1 MTEESVSLSTRY
13 DPKPIESRW
22 YARWEER
29 KYFHAEPDGGAP
41 YCIVIPP
48 PNVTGALHMGHA
60 LNNIL
65 QDILIRWRRMT
76 GRNTLWMPGTDH
88 AGIATQNV
96 VERELAKEKLTRH
109 VLGREKFLERVWRWK
124 EQYGSRI
131 IDQLKRL
138 GCSCDWD
145 RTRFT
150 MDEGLSRAV
159 REAFVT
165 LYERG
170 LIYRGKYLINWCPR
184 DQTAL
189 SDEEVEHEE
198 HQGFLWYIKYP
209 FRDAPRLH
217 IAVATTRPETMLGD
231 TAVAVNPKDE
241 RFREFIGQT
250 LILPVIGREI
260 PVIGDRTVDPDFG
273 TGAVKVTP
281 AHDPADFEM
290 GLRHNLPQVN
300 VMSEDGTM
308 NENAGDYRGMDRYEC
323 REALVEELRQKKL
336 LEKIEPYV
344 HSVGH
349 CYRCHTVI
357 EPYLSDQWFVKMR
370 PLAEEAL
377 KASAAGK
384 VRFHPAR
391 WEKFYRS
398 WLEKVRDWCISR
410 QIWWGHRIPAWHCD
424 DCGHITVERTDPDK
438 CGKCGSENIRR
449 DEDVLDTWFSS
460 ALWPFS
466 TLGWPDDTPLLRGFY
481 PTSVLVT
488 ARDIIYFWVAR
499 MVIMGLQM
507 VGKVPYGD
515 VYINGTILDAQG
527 RRMSKSLGNGI
538 DPIEIIDEYGTDAL
552 RFSLIMMTVEGQD
565 VKLSRDRFEMGRNF
579 ANKVWNACRFALINL
594 ASGKGAEG
602 PLEMEDRWILSRLQ
616 NTVKT
621 VTDALEGFRFN
632 EAIRALYD
640 FTWHEFCD
648 WYLEIIKPR
657 LGEGTA
663 GSVRRVLA
671 HVLDSI
677 LRLLHPFMPFL
688 TEEVWQRLRERVGEG
703 DLDWEGVEFA
713 ESLMITPWPRVEESY
728 RDAAEEETV
737 GLLQDIIRAVRNIR
751 SKLGIEERKP
761 LDVVV
766 SVAEQA
772 EADILRSHTGV
783 LEHMGRIKSIECGV
797 GVPKP
802 PKSATDVL
810 RQIQVFVPLAGV
822 LDVEEERA
830 RLQKRIQTVQKGLD
844 AIHTKL
850 ANPNFIE
857 RAPKQVVQRERDRQT
872 DLEAQMQKLRHS
884 LAELEESA

>member
-1 MTEESVSLSTRY
+1 MADKTSILSPRY
-13 DPKPIESRW
+13 DPKPVESRW
-22 YARWEER
+22 YAAWAER
-29 KYFHAEPDGGAP
+29 RYFHAEPDGDGTP

-60 LNNIL
+60 LNNTL
-65 QDILIRWRRMT
+65 QDILVRWRRMT

-109 VLGREKFLERVWRWK
+109 DLGREKFLERVWQWK

-184 DQTAL
+184 DLTAL
-189 SDEEVEHEE
+189 ADDEVEHEE

-209 FRDAPRLH
+209 FRDEPRLH
-217 IAVATTRPETMLGD
+217 ITVATTRPETMLGD

-241 RFREFIGQT
+241 RFRDFIGQT
-250 LILPVIGREI
+250 LVLPVVQREI
-260 PVIGDRTVDPDFG
+260 PVIADESVDPEFG
-273 TGAVKVTP
+273 TGALKVTP
-281 AHDPADFEM
+281 AHDPTDFDM
-290 GLRHNLPQVN
+290 GRRHNLPQIN
-300 VMSEDGTM
+300 VMNEDGTM
-308 NENAGDYRGMDRYEC
+308 NDNAGDYEGMDRYEC

-336 LEKIEPYV
+336 IERIEPYT

-370 PLAEEAL
+370 PLADEAL
-377 KASAAGK
+377 KASDAGK
-384 VRFHPAR
+384 VRFHPGR
-391 WEKFYRS
+391 WENFYRS
-398 WLEKVRDWCISR
+398 WLENVRDWCISR
-410 QIWWGHRIPAWHCD
+410 QIWWGHRIPAWHCN
-424 DCGHITVERTDPDK
+424 DCGHITVDRTDPDQ
-438 CGKCGSENIRR
+438 CGKCKSRNIRQ

-466 TLGWPDDTPLLRGFY
+466 TLGWPDDTPMLRTFY
-481 PTSVLVT
+481 PTAVLVT

-499 MVIMGLQM
+499 MVMMGLQM
-507 VGKVPYGD
+507 MGEVPYSD

-538 DPIEIIDEYGTDAL
+538 DPIEIIDEYGSDAM
-552 RFSLIMMTVEGQD
+552 RFSLVMMTVEGQD

-579 ANKVWNACRFALINL
+579 ANKVWNASRFALINL
-594 ASGKGAEG
+594 ASGKGADG
-602 PLEMEDRWILSRLQ
+602 TPALEDRWILSRLQ
-616 NTVKT
+616 NVVKT
-621 VTDALEGFRFN
+621 VTDALENFRFN
-632 EAIRALYD
+632 EAIRTLYD

-648 WYLEIIKPR
+648 WYLEIVKPR
-657 LGEGTA
+657 LGQGTSGPA
-663 GSVRRVLA
+663 RRVLA
-671 HVLDSI
+671 HVLDTI
-677 LRLLHPFMPFL
+677 LRMLHPFMPFL

-703 DLDWEGVEFA
+703 DLDRPGVQFA
-713 ESLMITPWPRVEESY
+713 DSLMIAKWPAVETSCQ
-728 RDAAEEETV
+728 DAQAEDTV

-751 SKLGIEERKP
+751 SKMGVDERKP
-761 LDVVV
+761 LNVVV
-766 SVAEQA
+766 SVADATQ
-772 EADILRSHTGV
+772 ADILKTHMHI
-783 LEHMGRIKSIECGV
+783 LEDIGRIKSVECGV
-797 GVPKP
+797 GIEKP
-802 PKSATDVL
+802 AKSATDVIGP
-810 RQIQVFVPLAGV
+810 IQVFVPLEGV
-822 LDVEEERA
+822 INAEEERA
-830 RLQKRIQTVQKGLD
+830 RLTKRIQTVEKGLK
-844 AIHTKL
+844 AIQAKL
-850 ANPNFIE
+850 DNKNFIE
-857 RAPKQVVQRERDRQT
+857 RAPKKVVEQERERRK
-872 DLEAQMQKLRHS
+872 DLQSQLEKLRSS
-884 LAELEESA
+884 LDELE